1 MFEKYVEIIKERLTE
16 KRFIHSM
23 NVADC
28 ARQIA
33 LKYGADPDKAYLGG
47 LLHDI
52 CKNDSEENM
61 LQIFVEFGI
70 ILDDIQKLSN
80 KLWHSIA
87 GAVYIEHKLGIKDK
101 ELLDAVRYHT
111 TARADATLMD
121 KILYIADY
129 VSAERN
135 FDGVEGL
142 RKDLEKSLDLCYRNA
157 LQMSIL
163 ELSQRL
169 KPIHFDTFYAY
180 NSSLME

>member
-1 MFEKYVEIIKERLTE
+1 MFENYVEIIKERLTE

-61 LQIFVEFGI
+61 LQIFEEFGI

>member
-1 MFEKYVEIIKERLTE
+1 MLTS
-16 KRFIHSM
+16 HS
-23 NVADC
+23 
-28 ARQIA
+28 
-33 LKYGADPDKAYLGG
+33 
-47 LLHDI
+47 
-52 CKNDSEENM
+52 
-61 LQIFVEFGI
+61 
-70 ILDDIQKLSN
+70 
-80 KLWHSIA
+80 
-87 GAVYIEHKLGIKDK
+87 HKLIDDLHSLRLVDFCPKVDK

>member
-1 MFEKYVEIIKERLTE
+1 MNYFTAGLYGDYPAYKKIKSLLGPDDKLWILGDILDGNDEHPE
-16 KRFIHSM
+16 
-23 NVADC
+23 DC
-28 ARQIA
+28 LR
-33 LKYGADPDKAYLGG
+33 
-47 LLHDI
+47 
-52 CKNDSEENM
+52 
-61 LQIFVEFGI
+61 